1 MTTEGVPKNTFLTKA
16 RYFAALEQF
25 PSKRKKLRESDSKWV
40 NRVVCKSFISKR
52 SQNIPIDNVSI
63 KENILQ
69 LVSMSSE
76 LQMEVTSMERKVN
89 YIFEMYFFIKIVFVI
104 FQYISLF
111 Q

>member
-1 MTTEGVPKNTFLTKA
+1 M
-16 RYFAALEQF
+16 
-25 PSKRKKLRESDSKWV
+25 
-40 NRVVCKSFISKR
+40 VCKSFISKR

-89 YIFEMYFFIKIVFVI
+89 YIFEMCI
-104 FQYISLF
+104 FLLKSFL
-111 Q
+111 